1 MEQFTELSREEK
13 LAKIYDHC
21 ITQCDALGIK
31 PNSVKGKLVNRVTM
45 IAIYDLVE
53 QDGALMVAIIR
64 NDVGEL
70 KRFSDAKKVE
80 QCIG

>member
-1 MEQFTELSREEK
+1 MEQFTELPREEK

-21 ITQCDALGIK
+21 MQQCDALGIK

-45 IAIYDLVE
+45 ITIYDLVE

-70 KRFSDAKKVE
+70 KRFSDAKKVA